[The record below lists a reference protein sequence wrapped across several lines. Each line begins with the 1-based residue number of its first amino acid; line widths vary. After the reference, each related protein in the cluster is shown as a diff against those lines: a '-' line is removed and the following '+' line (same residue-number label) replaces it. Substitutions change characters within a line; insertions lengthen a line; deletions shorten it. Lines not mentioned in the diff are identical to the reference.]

1 MNIILEQNIESMFET
16 LQPKLDES
24 NIIRLEDEGLTK
36 LLKCFLFLQQFAE
49 KLVADFSYTYDQVL
63 YSQYY
68 WFVQFKNQY
77 FSIVGYDGGMDQQ
90 AFQLIENLCNELDG
104 NVDWELLEAIDT
116 QGGPK

>member
-1 MNIILEQNIESMFET
+1 MKIIDSQRIEE
-16 LQPKLDES
+16 LYKNLNPQLDMS
-24 NIIRLEDEGLTK
+24 NIIRIEDEALAR
-36 LLKCFLFLQQFAE
+36 LLNHFLFLQQYAE
-49 KLVADFSYTYDQVL
+49 NIIANLSYTYEEIL

-77 FSIVGYDGGMDQQ
+77 FAKEGYDAGMDQQ
-90 AFQLIENLCNELDG
+90 AFLLIENLCNELDG